1 VADVDRESDVPE
13 YLGELLVV
21 VVLAPI
27 LQVAVMVNFVFFFVR
42 TNFSFLTAL
51 LATDYVARPVVEITG
66 EVRERRLSVGSWSG
80 CRCSADPTF
89 SVWSCHGARRKVGAT
104 FPL

>member
-1 VADVDRESDVPE
+1 MADVDRESDVPE

-27 LQVAVMVNFVFFFVR
+27 LQVAVMVNFVFFFVP

-51 LATDYVARPVVEITG
+51 LATDYVARPVVEIIG
-66 EVRERRLSVGSWSG
+66 EVREMVVCRLVEW
-80 CRCSADPTF
+80 
-89 SVWSCHGARRKVGAT
+89 
-104 FPL
+104 L